1 MPNRCTTCLS
11 PEPIV
16 LHYALTP
23 SAITNTLPKPVRG
36 VWAEGFG
43 NAAGRCRREGA
54 RARCSSFELID
65 VLNDWLADNP
75 KLRRIFAIWIRA
87 VVLRR
92 SKRAVVL
99 PKTDCLRGFR
109 MQLDAERAHDLQ
121 DSAEAWVA
129 LAG

>member
-1 MPNRCTTCLS
+1 MRNLVAAIIRVEHPAS
-11 PEPIV
+11 SQ
-16 LHYALTP
+16 AL
-23 SAITNTLPKPVRG
+23 
-36 VWAEGFG
+36 
-43 NAAGRCRREGA
+43 
-54 RARCSSFELID
+54 FELID
-65 VLNDWLADNP
+65 LLNDWLADNP
-75 KLRRIFAIWIRA
+75 ELRRIFAISIRA

-92 SKRAVVL
+92 SKRAMVL

>member
-1 MPNRCTTCLS
+1 M
-11 PEPIV
+11 
-16 LHYALTP
+16 
-23 SAITNTLPKPVRG
+23 AITIQVEHLASRHALVH
-36 VWAEGFG
+36 
-43 NAAGRCRREGA
+43 
-54 RARCSSFELID
+54 LID
-65 VLNDWLADNP
+65 LLNDWLVDNP

-92 SKRAVVL
+92 SKRAMVL